1 MERRASRWNQQSEGI
16 GVNHC
21 LLEVEVLEA
30 PQVRYTQDNQTP
42 VAEMAVRFAGLRPE
56 DPPGQI
62 KVVGWGNLAQ
72 DLQNRAQAGQRLVVE
87 GRLRINTVSR
97 ADGVKEK
104 RAEITLARLHPLGE
118 ATHQGT
124 ASGAGMAARPEAAP
138 TAAAAPRNVPRPIPP
153 TSQAPRPDP
162 EATSLST
169 AVATEK
175 PPVWNT
181 SPLVADDLLDGDD
194 DIPF

>member
-1 MERRASRWNQQSEGI
+1 M
-16 GVNHC
+16 NHF

-30 PQVRYTQDNQTP
+30 PQLRYTQDNQTP
-42 VAEMAVRFAGLRPE
+42 VAEMGVRFDGLRPE

-72 DLQNRAQAGQRLVVE
+72 DLQNRARVGQRLVVE
-87 GRLRINTVSR
+87 GRLRMNTISR

-104 RAEITLARLHPLGE
+104 RAELTLARLHPLGD
-118 ATHQGT
+118 ATPQGAT
-124 ASGAGMAARPEAAP
+124 QAASGGAPMAQAAP
-138 TAAAAPRNVPRPIPP
+138 TAAPAPRNVPRPIPQ
-153 TSQAPRPDP
+153 TNNQAPRPAAAAAGRP
-162 EATSLST
+162 AAPT
-169 AVATEK
+169 AET

>member
-1 MERRASRWNQQSEGI
+1 M
-16 GVNHC
+16 NHC

-42 VAEMAVRFAGLRPE
+42 VAEMAVRFDGLRAE

-104 RAEITLARLHPLGE
+104 RAELTLARLHPLGE

-124 ASGAGMAARPEAAP
+124 ANAAGMAARPEAAP
-138 TAAAAPRNVPRPIPP
+138 TAAPAPRNVPRPIPQ

-162 EATSLST
+162 EATSRST